1 MQASVKI
8 MDIDVD
14 MLTNDIF
21 TGIIN
26 EHLSDGHLYV
36 IFFASA
42 ELLDRASK
50 DEDYREIIE
59 QADLLLPGEE
69 ALLATHHV
77 DVLEAGGM
85 VTSFKSFG
93 LVLENLQRQDRNIYI
108 MAKSEEEAFNLRDCC
123 KRVQPGLKVVDFCV
137 YGGGLDDEAVI
148 NDINS
153 CLPDMLVVDLPP
165 GIQERWI
172 IGHASQLNA
181 KICIATGGVSGLVLA
196 GEKVVPVWA
205 KKLHLT
211 WLYEKIVRQQSVKK
225 SFRARIFRKKI
236 VQYNNQSEEPGNN
249 NDNGD

>member
-1 MQASVKI
+1 MQVSVKI

-26 EHLSDGHLYV
+26 EYLSDDHLYI

-42 ELLDRASK
+42 ELLDRAAK
-50 DEDYREIIE
+50 DEDYHKIIE

-69 ALLATHHV
+69 ALLAAHHV
-77 DVLEAGGM
+77 DVLEAGDM
-85 VTSFKSFG
+85 VVSFKSFG
-93 LVLENLQRQDRNIYI
+93 IVLENLKKQDRTIYI
-108 MAKSEEEAFNLRDCC
+108 MAKSEEEAFKLRDYC
-123 KRVQPGLKVVDFCV
+123 KRVQPGLRVVDCCV
-137 YGGGLDDEAVI
+137 YESGLDDEAVI
-148 NDINS
+148 NNINN
-153 CLPDMLVVDLPP
+153 CIPDMLVVDLPP
-165 GIQERWI
+165 GIQESWI
-172 IGHASQLNA
+172 TRHAAQINA
-181 KICIATGGVSGLVLA
+181 KICVGAGGVSGLVLA
-196 GEKVVPVWA
+196 AEKVVPLWVN
-205 KKLHLT
+205 KLHLS